1 MFTTL
6 PLMVLTSLL
15 KNRMRTALT
24 VLGISIGIAAVICT
38 AALGAASTDRI
49 NHQIDALGEDFVWI
63 RAGSANVGG
72 ARSGSG
78 GARTMTRGDAL
89 AIAQEV
95 PEIEACSGQVTGRE
109 QVIASGRNWNTR
121 YQGVSDAF
129 FDIRRRDLLGG
140 TFFTPQDVDAGT
152 RVLVL
157 GQSVS
162 ARIFGEADP
171 VGRTV
176 RMGRFPYEV
185 IGVLAS
191 KGTTRGGVDR
201 DDVVFVPISTAQR
214 RIDRRDWITDIMC
227 SVTAP
232 ELMDRAE
239 AGIVSLLRARHELM
253 PADPDD
259 FRIQRPLETLQLR
272 ASTARTMA
280 LMLTAIGG
288 VSLLVGG
295 VGIMNIMLVSVT
307 ERRREIGLRLA
318 IGARVRDVRWQFL
331 SEAMSIGLLGGAA
344 GIALGWLGAEILAR
358 VFGWP
363 TLVSVDTVLLAVT
376 LAIVAGVT
384 FGYYPAHRA
393 SALDPID
400 ALRME
405 S

>member
-15 KNRMRTALT
+15 KNRLRTALT

-38 AALGAASTDRI
+38 AALGEASTDRI
-49 NHQIDALGEDFVWI
+49 NAQIDALGEDFVWI
-63 RAGSANVGG
+63 RAGSETVGG

-78 GARTMTRGDAL
+78 GARTMTRGDAI
-89 AIAQEV
+89 AIAHEV

-129 FDIRRRDLLGG
+129 FEIRRRDLLGG
-140 TFFTPQDVDAGT
+140 TFFTPADVEAGT

-162 ARIFGEADP
+162 ERIFGEEDP

-176 RMGRFPYEV
+176 RMGRFPYDV

-227 SVTAP
+227 SVAAP

-239 AGIVSLLRARHELM
+239 AGIVSLLRARHELLPGD
-253 PADPDD
+253 PAD

-344 GIALGWLGAEILAR
+344 GVALGWLGAEILAR

-376 LAIVAGVT
+376 LAILAGVS

>member
-1 MFTTL
+1 
-6 PLMVLTSLL
+6 
-15 KNRMRTALT
+15 
-24 VLGISIGIAAVICT
+24 
-38 AALGAASTDRI
+38 
-49 NHQIDALGEDFVWI
+49 
-63 RAGSANVGG
+63 
-72 ARSGSG
+72 
-78 GARTMTRGDAL
+78 
-89 AIAQEV
+89 
-95 PEIEACSGQVTGRE
+95 
-109 QVIASGRNWNTR
+109 
-121 YQGVSDAF
+121 
-129 FDIRRRDLLGG
+129 
-140 TFFTPQDVDAGT
+140 
-152 RVLVL
+152 
-157 GQSVS
+157 
-162 ARIFGEADP
+162 
-171 VGRTV
+171 
-176 RMGRFPYEV
+176 MGRFPYDV
-185 IGVLAS
+185 IGVLTS

-227 SVTAP
+227 SVAAP

-239 AGIVSLLRARHELM
+239 AGIVSLLRARHELLPGD
-253 PADPDD
+253 PAD

-331 SEAMSIGLLGGAA
+331 SEAMSIGLLGGAT
-344 GIALGWLGAEILAR
+344 GVALGWLGAEILAR

-376 LAIVAGVT
+376 LAILAGVS